1 MRLFKYIVLSTS
13 MFALGACDFLEKEP
27 YNLTP
32 ETYFNNEAELNKIL
46 TGVYSPLMQEQ
57 FYGENYPSYLVGG
70 DDLSFYQRSTPKV
83 AVCCATASSSTPE
96 IMMFWRILYE
106 GINRANTLL
115 KNADN
120 VPDVTSEN
128 LIRIK
133 AEGYFLR
140 AFYYFHLVQCWGD
153 VPLVLEPTEDV
164 ENLAIPRTDKQIV
177 YNQIIKD
184 IEENAIPYLPTAAE
198 ISTPERISQTA
209 AQGILARIYLFR
221 AGEHYRDGKAAGQ
234 EVSTYFSKAAY
245 WAKKVKE
252 SGLHDLVKPYSQVFI
267 DLVSDKYNST
277 GIRESMWEIAEA
289 GNRINDVEYSA
300 GKIGSVYGFGCGTDF
315 SANED
320 YKSKKGME
328 NPGYSNK
335 SFFASLKLYNMY
347 YSDEPNNIDRER
359 GDWNI
364 APYEYLMA
372 NGKVAGREYYY
383 PLKPSGLNEV
393 DGMPCTQK
401 TESQSSNKVRCIAK
415 YRREYETIL
424 PKSKY
429 YTPINFPVL
438 RYSDVL
444 LMLAEAENEVNGG
457 PNDLARECINE
468 VRERAN
474 LNPLPETLTDQ
485 AEFREA
491 IKKERAMEL
500 CFEALRRWDLIRWG
514 DFYNTMQGM
523 GIYVNDAAWGSNY
536 KYASAYYDVTP
547 SYVYFPIPAWEISTN
562 GQMEQN
568 TGW

>member
-1 MRLFKYIVLSTS
+1 
-13 MFALGACDFLEKEP
+13 
-27 YNLTP
+27 
-32 ETYFNNEAELNKIL
+32 
-46 TGVYSPLMQEQ
+46 
-57 FYGENYPSYLVGG
+57 
-70 DDLSFYQRSTPKV
+70 
-83 AVCCATASSSTPE
+83 
-96 IMMFWRILYE
+96 
-106 GINRANTLL
+106 
-115 KNADN
+115 
-120 VPDVTSEN
+120 
-128 LIRIK
+128 
-133 AEGYFLR
+133 
-140 AFYYFHLVQCWGD
+140 
-153 VPLVLEPTEDV
+153 
-164 ENLAIPRTDKQIV
+164 
-177 YNQIIKD
+177 
-184 IEENAIPYLPTAAE
+184 
-198 ISTPERISQTA
+198 
-209 AQGILARIYLFR
+209 
-221 AGEHYRDGKAAGQ
+221 
-234 EVSTYFSKAAY
+234 
-245 WAKKVKE
+245 
-252 SGLHDLVKPYSQVFI
+252 
-267 DLVSDKYNST
+267 
-277 GIRESMWEIAEA
+277 
-289 GNRINDVEYSA
+289 
-300 GKIGSVYGFGCGTDF
+300 
-315 SANED
+315 
-320 YKSKKGME
+320 
-328 NPGYSNK
+328 
-335 SFFASLKLYNMY
+335 MY

-536 KYASAYYDVTP
+536 KYASAYYDVIP